1 MFMRTGYSPEAQ
13 VSKGNVYWAGPGSAE
28 AAQFSGAGLS
38 SVTFAEWQAKGHDQG
53 SLVAD
58 PLFVDAA
65 QRDFR
70 LRPDS
75 PALKLGF
82 QQTDLAKVGL
92 YGDPAWTSLPKRTP
106 HAPIAPLPGPGGF
119 AWTYEHEAVGAAPV
133 HSGELAAGP
142 AELGHQIVV
151 VETDAASGKHSLML
165 VEGKNEERSFFPFL
179 HYPVGIA
186 TGPLRASFRLKLP
199 AANPSAMYF
208 SFRDYDN
215 TGSKYFQTGPYIQV
229 DAQGVLT
236 ASPGS
241 AVNLPLPRDAWVL
254 FDLAFAVGPKAP
266 KTFDLTV
273 TIPDQPPRTLSQ
285 VPFTDAG
292 FQLVSDLYLVSTGPD
307 GGAFLIDD
315 VQVSTA
321 PAGK

>member
-1 MFMRTGYSPEAQ
+1 
-13 VSKGNVYWAGPGSAE
+13 
-28 AAQFSGAGLS
+28 
-38 SVTFAEWQAKGHDQG
+38 VTFAEWQAKGHDQG

-119 AWTYEHEAVGAAPV
+119 AWTYAHEAVGAAPV
-133 HSGELAAGP
+133 HSGELAAGH

-151 VETDAASGKHSLML
+151 VGTDAASGKHSLML